1 MKKTFTIIP
10 MVILLVLFGAHSVM
24 SLDTKTAELESLY
37 ENYIDGHISRC
48 ESKAAR
54 INSKSE
60 HIRNEAAVHTLMG
73 AFFRDHRD
81 ELVKEMIAK
90 DIGTKKH
97 QVDYYLNSKFF
108 GLLRKAEKASDL

>member
-1 MKKTFTIIP
+1 MKKTFAIIP
-10 MVILLVLFGAHSVM
+10 VVILLVLFGANSAM
-24 SLDTKTAELESLY
+24 SLDTKTAELKSLY
-37 ENYIDGHISRC
+37 GNYIDGHISRC

-60 HIRNEAAVHTLMG
+60 HIRNEAAVHSLMG

-97 QVDYYLNSKFF
+97 QVDYYLNSTFF
-108 GLLRKAEKASDL
+108 GLMRKAEKTSDL

>member
-1 MKKTFTIIP
+1 MKKTFAIIFMVTI
-10 MVILLVLFGAHSVM
+10 LGLFGAHSAM
-24 SLDTKTAELESLY
+24 SLDTKTTELESFY
-37 ENYIDGHISRC
+37 GNYIDRHISRC
-48 ESKAAR
+48 ESKSAR

-60 HIRNEAAVHTLMG
+60 HIRHEAALHTLMG

-97 QVDYYLNSKFF
+97 QVDYYLNSRFF
-108 GLLRKAEKASDL
+108 DIVRKAEKASSL

>member
-1 MKKTFTIIP
+1 MKKIFVIFSI
-10 MVILLVLFGAHSVM
+10 VILLTLFGAHSAM
-24 SLDTKTAELESLY
+24 SLDTKTTDSVSLY
-37 ENYIDGHISRC
+37 GNYIDRHISRC

-54 INSKSE
+54 INSKSD
-60 HIRNEAAVHTLMG
+60 HIRHEAAVHTLMG
-73 AFFRDHRD
+73 AFFRDQRD
-81 ELVKEMIAK
+81 ELIKEMIAK